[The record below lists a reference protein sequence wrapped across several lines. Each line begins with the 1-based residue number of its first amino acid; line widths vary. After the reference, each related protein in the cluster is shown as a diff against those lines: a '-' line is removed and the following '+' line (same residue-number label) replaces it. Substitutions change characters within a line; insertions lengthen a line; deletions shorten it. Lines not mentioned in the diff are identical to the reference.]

1 MWKLVGF
8 EWTLSTEGGKGKDLK
23 IIKMAIRLASKCR
36 SLDQRGDKKLSG
48 VSRRW
53 LSDRLIGEGLEML
66 ADPTLC

>member
-8 EWTLSTEGGKGKDLK
+8 EWTLSTEGGKGKDLE
-23 IIKMAIRLASKCR
+23 IIEMAIRLASKCR
-36 SLDQRGDKKLSG
+36 SLDQRDDKKLSG

-66 ADPTLC
+66 ADPILG